1 MILFSEGS
9 ARTRFSLEEA
19 KAALISAL
27 DRLGPRARVLAVPP
41 DCTRR
46 HSQAGPLT
54 EAVWDYY
61 RRKLKDVLP
70 ALGTHAPMTPR
81 EIGTMFGRVPKSL
94 FRVHNWRHGLTT
106 LGEVPAAFVKRV
118 SGGRV
123 DYPIP
128 IQVDSLLAK
137 GNHDLVLSIGQVVPH
152 EVVGMAGHNKNVLVG
167 AGGSG
172 VINKTHFLGAVLGLE
187 RIMGRAD
194 TPVRRVLDYGSKHF
208 TRHLPLVYVLTVV
221 DRDERGKLALR
232 GLFIGDD
239 AECFRRAAAL
249 SLKLNIRLIAKPLK
263 KVVVYLDPSE
273 YKSTWLGNKSIY
285 RTRMAIADG
294 GELIVLAPGVSRF
307 GEDAGVDKLIRKY
320 GYVGTPK
327 VLEWTSAQ
335 SDLQRSLSAAAHL
348 IHGSSEGR
356 FTITYCPG
364 GLSRRE
370 VESVNFQYADPKAMM
385 RRYAPEKMT
394 DGFNTMLGGDEVFY
408 ISNPALGL
416 WADKKRFK

>member
-1 MILFSEGS
+1 MILFSAGS
-9 ARTRFSLEEA
+9 ARTRFSPEEA

-27 DRLGPRARVLAVPP
+27 DRLGPRERVMAIPP

-54 EAVWDYY
+54 EAVWEYY
-61 RRKLKDVLP
+61 RGKLKDVLP
-70 ALGTHAPMTPR
+70 ALGTHTPMTPR
-81 EIGTMFGRVPKSL
+81 DIGAMFGRVPKGL
-94 FRVHNWRHGLTT
+94 FRVHNWRRGLAT

-118 SGGRV
+118 SRGRV

-137 GNHDLVLSIGQVVPH
+137 GKHDLVLSIGQVVPH
-152 EVVGMAGHNKNVLVG
+152 EVVGMAGYNKNVLVG
-167 AGGSG
+167 AGGSE
-172 VINKTHFLGAVLGLE
+172 VINKTHFLGAVVGLE

-194 TPVRRVLDYGSKHF
+194 TPVRRVLDYGSEHF

-249 SLKLNIRLIAKPLK
+249 SLKLNVRLLDKPLK
-263 KVVVYLDPSE
+263 KLVVYLDPSE

-294 GELIVLAPGVSRF
+294 GEIIVLAPGVSHF
-307 GEDAGVDKLIRKY
+307 GEDTGADKLIRKY

-327 VLEWTSAQ
+327 VLESA
-335 SDLQRSLSAAAHL
+335 SARPDLRRNLGAAAHL

-364 GLSRRE
+364 GLSRHE

-385 RRYAPEKMT
+385 RRYAPEKMA

-416 WADKKRFK
+416 WADRKRFK